1 MKRRLYYYPLT
12 AVILAVFLG
21 LFGWFTESS
30 SIRWVA
36 PAFGLALI
44 AVGLGVNSLIIALH
58 AERRMIEMGAAL
70 ARIEG
75 LQEEMLKEQIEQKE
89 QKGSGPP
96 IIASLQ
102 AMSQYYMDYINK
114 QKGEQS
120 NEKS

>member
-1 MKRRLYYYPLT
+1 MKRRLYYPLIII
-12 AVILAVFLG
+12 ILAVLLG

-36 PAFGLALI
+36 LAFGLALV

-58 AERRMIEMGAAL
+58 TEKRATEIWAVL

-75 LQEEMLKEQIEQKE
+75 MAEEMRKEQNEQRNSSP
-89 QKGSGPP
+89 Q
-96 IIASLQ
+96 IISTLQ
-102 AMSQYYMDYINK
+102 ALSQYYSDYLSK
-114 QKGEQS
+114 QKGGQS